1 MAIII
6 TIMLAVVLL
15 SSAAGG
21 WIRYRKRRLRA
32 SFGPELKT
40 VAQDHGSPRQVDREL
55 RRRKKRHDA
64 LELHTIATE
73 DQAYYATTWE
83 HLQGEFLDDPSLA
96 LTSAERLVATV
107 LEARGYPGADVEEQL
122 ALLSVEH
129 AHSLSGYRAAQQVS
143 RRALEDPTNIPTEEL
158 RQAML
163 SYLTL
168 FNELLTDPSGQT
180 PPATGDS
187 PASAKIATEGQEANR

>member
-1 MAIII
+1 MAILI
-6 TIMLAVVLL
+6 TIVLAVAFLGA
-15 SSAAGG
+15 AAGG

-40 VAQDHGSPRQVDREL
+40 VARDHGSPRKVDREL
-55 RRRKKRHDA
+55 RRRKKQHDA
-64 LELHTIATE
+64 LELHAIGAE
-73 DQAYYATTWE
+73 DRAYYAATWE
-83 HLQGEFLDDPSLA
+83 HLQGEFLDDPSLS

-129 AHSLSGYRAAQQVS
+129 ADSLAGYRSAQQLS
-143 RRALEDPTNIPTEEL
+143 RRALEDPTKIPTEEL

-180 PPATGDS
+180 PPTTGES
-187 PASAKIATEGQEANR
+187 PAPATTEGQEANR